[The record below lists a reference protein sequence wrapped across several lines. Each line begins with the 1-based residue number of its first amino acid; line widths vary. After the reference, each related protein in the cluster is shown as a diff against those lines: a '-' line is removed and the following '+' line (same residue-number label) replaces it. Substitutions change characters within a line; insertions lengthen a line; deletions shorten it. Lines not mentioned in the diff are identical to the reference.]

1 MARIARSY
9 LFVPGNRPDR
19 FEKACASGA
28 HAVIV
33 DLEDAVGIEEK
44 AFAREAVAAW
54 LNPARSVVLRVNA
67 ADTEAFRDDMAVA
80 ALPGVGAVMLPK
92 TESADQ
98 VQLVKDHL
106 ADNVPILPLIESAR
120 GFEKSADIA
129 KAEGVQR
136 LSFGSLD
143 LQTDLGL
150 GGDEE
155 ETLYFRSHLVLVS
168 RLAGIQPPVDGV
180 WTDINAVDGLRAHT
194 LRGRRLGF
202 GAKLCIHPS
211 QIAHV
216 HACFR
221 PGEDEVAWARRVLE
235 AVRLSKGSVVKVDG
249 RMIDVPVIRKAEH
262 MLDDA

>member
-19 FEKACASGA
+19 FDKACASGA
-28 HAVIV
+28 HAVV
-33 DLEDAVGIEEK
+33 ADLEDAVGVEEK

-54 LNPARSVVLRVNA
+54 LGPARSVVLRVNA
-67 ADTEAFRDDMAVA
+67 PETEAFRDDLAIATM
-80 ALPGVGAVMLPK
+80 PGVGAVMLPK
-92 TESADQ
+92 TESPDQ
-98 VQLVKDHL
+98 VRLLRDHL
-106 ADNVPILPLIESAR
+106 ADDVPVLPLIESAR
-120 GFEKSADIA
+120 GFEKSAEIA
-129 KAEGVQR
+129 KVEGVQR
-136 LSFGSLD
+136 LAFGSLD
-143 LQTDLGL
+143 LQADLGL
-150 GGDEE
+150 GGDDE

-202 GAKLCIHPS
+202 GGKLCIHPS

-221 PGEDEVAWARRVLE
+221 PSEDEVTWAKRVLE
-235 AVRLSKGSVVKVDG
+235 AASLSKGSVVKVDG
-249 RMIDVPVIRKAEH
+249 RMVDVPVIRKAVH
-262 MLDDA
+262 ILDDA